1 MKRTRYEAKV
11 STKGKAWE
19 IMWENGGKVKS
30 AMATIQAGAGSKGRV
45 VCWLSC

>member
-1 MKRTRYEAKV
+1 MKPKLAQRGRL
-11 STKGKAWE
+11 GKQCE
-19 IMWENGGKVKS
+19 ENGGKVKS